1 MLVYTLEIHQFN
13 PKWDFYPET
22 WTLSVHS
29 NQPTLGWRFFFC
41 FFFLTWSLFAVIS
54 QFGFILEEA
63 HDGVET
69 LI

>member
-1 MLVYTLEIHQFN
+1 MLVYTLEIHKFN
-13 PKWDFYPET
+13 PKRDFYPET
-22 WTLSVHS
+22 WTSNVHS
-29 NQPTLGWRFFFC
+29 NIQNRFFLFC
-41 FFFLTWSLFAVIS
+41 FLTCNLFAVIS